1 MTGITLGRDT
11 TMFRQ
16 VTYVIFQTEIENE
29 NLQEK
34 CMSRP
39 VNLADFSEFYFQM

>member
-1 MTGITLGRDT
+1 MIGITLGRDT
-11 TMFRQ
+11 TVFRQ
-16 VTYVIFQTEIENE
+16 VTYIIFQTEIENE

-39 VNLADFSEFYFQM
+39 VDWADCSEFYFQM